1 MRIAK
6 DITGR
11 AHPLWLAYILHR
23 LSGLGLALFLPLHFW
38 VLAMAMTNPAKL
50 DGFLNMT
57 DSIVLKLAEFVLVF
71 LLAVHLFGGLRLMAM
86 EWLPWTAPQ
95 KTLAASATAVSF
107 LVATLFFLQAL

>member
-11 AHPLWLAYILHR
+11 AHPLWLAYIMHR
-23 LSGLGLALFLPLHFW
+23 LSGLVLALFLPLHFW
-38 VLAMAMTNPAKL
+38 VLAMAITEPEKL

-57 DSIVLKLAEFVLVF
+57 DSIVVKLAEFVLVF
-71 LLAVHLFGGLRLMAM
+71 LLALHMFGGLRLMAM
-86 EWLPWTAPQ
+86 EWLPWSAPQ
-95 KTLAASATAVSF
+95 KTLAATAVALSF